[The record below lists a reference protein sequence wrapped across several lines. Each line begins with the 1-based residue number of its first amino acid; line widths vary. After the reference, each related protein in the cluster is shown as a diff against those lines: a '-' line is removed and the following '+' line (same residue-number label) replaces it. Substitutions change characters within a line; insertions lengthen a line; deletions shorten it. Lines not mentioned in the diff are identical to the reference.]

1 MKIVVA
7 EDTAVTRRLLHSVLV
22 ETGHEVIAVDDGA
35 TAWDA
40 WQRERPELLVLDWL
54 MPELDGVELT
64 RRVRSTTPG
73 RDTFVLMVTVR
84 AEADDLAVALAAGVD
99 DYIVKPV
106 TPEQVR
112 ARVTIAQRR
121 IEDRMARRDAERALA
136 RARWLAG
143 IGETTLA
150 MQHELNTP
158 LTTLLAEIALA
169 RGPLS
174 DTQRTAAL
182 DSAELQA
189 SRIAQVL
196 RHLSTLDAPQT
207 VEVLPGVR
215 MLDLSDG
222 PAGE

>member
-1 MKIVVA
+1 MKILVA
-7 EDTAVTRRLLHSVLV
+7 EDVAVTRRLLQSTLV
-22 ETGHEVIAVDDGA
+22 ELGHDVIAVTDGA
-35 TAWDA
+35 EAWDA
-40 WQRERPELLVLDWL
+40 WLRERPPLLVLDWL

-64 RRVRSTTPG
+64 RRVRSTAAG

-84 AEADDLAVALAAGVD
+84 AEADDLDVALAAGVD

-106 TPEQVR
+106 TPEHVK
-112 ARVTIAQRR
+112 ARVTIAERR
-121 IEDRMARRDAERALA
+121 IEDRMARRAAERALA
-136 RARWLAG
+136 RAQWLAG

-174 DTQRTAAL
+174 DAQRTAAL

-196 RHLSTLDAPQT
+196 RHLSTLDAPRT
-207 VEVLPGVR
+207 VEMLPGVR
-215 MLDLSDG
+215 MLDLSDDRG
-222 PAGE
+222 R

>member
-7 EDTAVTRRLLHSVLV
+7 EDVAVTRRLLQSTLG
-22 ETGHEVIAVDDGA
+22 ELGHDVIAVTDGA
-35 TAWDA
+35 EAWDA
-40 WQRERPELLVLDWL
+40 WQRERSPLLVLDWL

-64 RRVRSTTPG
+64 RRVRRTAAG

-84 AEADDLAVALAAGVD
+84 AEADDLDVALAAGVD

-112 ARVTIAQRR
+112 ARVTIAERR
-121 IEDRMARRDAERALA
+121 IEERMARRTAERALA
-136 RARWLAG
+136 RAQWLAG

-174 DTQRTAAL
+174 DAQRTAAL

-196 RHLSTLDAPQT
+196 RHLSTLDAPRT
-207 VEVLPGVR
+207 VEMLPGVR
-215 MLDLSDG
+215 MLDLSDDRG
-222 PAGE
+222 R